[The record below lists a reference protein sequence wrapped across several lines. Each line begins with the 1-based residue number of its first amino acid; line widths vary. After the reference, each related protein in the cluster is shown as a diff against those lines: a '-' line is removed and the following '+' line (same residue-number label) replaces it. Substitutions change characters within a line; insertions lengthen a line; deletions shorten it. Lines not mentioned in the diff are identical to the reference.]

1 MTSALYLVFPP
12 LAISSSSILWAKQA
26 VEIHSLSADMHVAP
40 REAITGVYIVMH
52 AVANTY

>member
-1 MTSALYLVFPP
+1 MTSALYLVFPL

-40 REAITGVYIVMH
+40 REAITGAYNYSY
-52 AVANTY
+52 ARGS